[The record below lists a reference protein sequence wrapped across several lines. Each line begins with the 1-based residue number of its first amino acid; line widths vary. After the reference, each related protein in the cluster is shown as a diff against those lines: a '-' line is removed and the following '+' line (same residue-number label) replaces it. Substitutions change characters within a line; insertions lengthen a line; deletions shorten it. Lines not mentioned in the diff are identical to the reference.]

1 MNTLATHRSLHY
13 SRKSVVAMIPA
24 FYVLGKLPCLAL
36 PSTTLPVSQP
46 EVVIEALPAEGTA
59 QLDAAELG
67 QDAAADGGQAWPWRR
82 SGLGRAAGSFS
93 PRAADAAG
101 TRRRAGTRA
110 RGGAGHASS
119 GPRNG
124 RGPARP
130 SSAGASARRPN
141 VS

>member
-1 MNTLATHRSLHY
+1 MQLHDTQGKRLY
-13 SRKSVVAMIPA
+13 LTADERRA
-24 FYVLGKLPCLAL
+24 FMAAAS
-36 PSTTLPVSQP
+36 STTLPVSQP
-46 EVVIEALPAEGTA
+46 EVVIEALPAVGAA